1 MRRGPRR
8 REDNSRFPPPYRTVR
23 EPDLGVTGGDLDGRP
38 SRREPPVRPPGRRR
52 IKENAT
58 PDLEWSYEGWSSVR
72 TGSIDYKREVRPV
85 PGARG
90 ATVAKLGFI
99 FGVISSVLGI
109 LFIGGFL
116 LDSAVLNIVFVAF
129 AGCLAGM
136 AGSLFSI
143 AGILLAVIGLALGAG
158 LNRSKA
164 IFAIIFSVLYWVMMG
179 LYVLLV
185 FFILAS
191 FA

>member
-1 MRRGPRR
+1 M
-8 REDNSRFPPPYRTVR
+8 
-23 EPDLGVTGGDLDGRP
+23 
-38 SRREPPVRPPGRRR
+38 
-52 IKENAT
+52 
-58 PDLEWSYEGWSSVR
+58 
-72 TGSIDYKREVRPV
+72 
-85 PGARG
+85 
-90 ATVAKLGFI
+90 
-99 FGVISSVLGI
+99 
-109 LFIGGFL
+109 FIGGFL

-143 AGILLAVIGLALGAG
+143 AGIVLAVIGLALGAG

-164 IFAIIFSVLYWVMMG
+164 IFAIIFSVLYRVMMG

-185 FFILAS
+185 FFILSS